1 MKFFIVFFLFVSH
14 SYTQTLNQKIVLCAL
29 LDTQKAQKVLA
40 ETKQY
45 FSAHPHI
52 DTFLSQHNLVP
63 NLEKL
68 DPYILITLSSIQNI
82 KEKQEI
88 FYLLHKKF
96 SDMFTINN
104 TFSTILPLKIA
115 TLEKTKAEYTDKI
128 NKKEKVSTAIKTI
141 SKVTP
146 RQTTFNS
153 LQNFWKNLDNE
164 WIGLLILAL
173 AGFLLIFRSTRQIS
187 KIKNLQ
193 NEVEQY
199 QNKVGNEMKNM
210 ETKDA

>member
-1 MKFFIVFFLFVSH
+1 MKFFIVFFLFVNH
-14 SYTQTLNQKIVLCAL
+14 SYAQTLNQKIVLCAL
-29 LDTQKAQKVLA
+29 LDTQKAQKVLQ

-68 DPYILITLSSIQNI
+68 DPYILITLSPIQNI

-88 FYLLHKKF
+88 FYLLHKNF
-96 SDMFTINN
+96 SDMFTVNN
-104 TFSTILPLKIA
+104 TFSTILPLKMA
-115 TLEKTKAEYTDKI
+115 TLEKTKTKT
-128 NKKEKVSTAIKTI
+128 STAIKTI
-141 SKVTP
+141 PKVPPT
-146 RQTTFNS
+146 QTTFS
-153 LQNFWKNLDNE
+153 ALQNFWKNLDSE

-173 AGFLLIFRSTRQIS
+173 AGFLLIFRSARQVS

>member
-1 MKFFIVFFLFVSH
+1 MKFFIVCFLFVSH
-14 SYTQTLNQKIVLCAL
+14 SYAQTLNQKIVLCTL
-29 LDTQKAQKVLA
+29 LDTIKAQKVLE

-45 FSAHPHI
+45 FSAHTHI
-52 DTFLSQHNLVP
+52 DTFLSQHKLVP
-63 NLEKL
+63 KLEKL
-68 DPYILITLSSIQNI
+68 DPYILITLSPIQNI

-96 SDMFTINN
+96 SDMFTVNN
-104 TFSTILPLKIA
+104 TFSTILPLKMA
-115 TLEKTKAEYTDKI
+115 TLEKTKT
-128 NKKEKVSTAIKTI
+128 STAIKTI
-141 SKVTP
+141 PKVPPT
-146 RQTTFNS
+146 QTTFS
-153 LQNFWKNLDNE
+153 ALQNFWKNLDSE

-173 AGFLLIFRSTRQIS
+173 AGFLLIFRSARQVS

>member
-1 MKFFIVFFLFVSH
+1 MKFFIVFFLFVSY
-14 SYTQTLNQKIVLCAL
+14 SYAQTLNQKIVLYAL
-29 LDTQKAQKVLA
+29 LDTQKAQKVLE

-52 DTFLSQHNLVP
+52 DTFLSHHKLVP
-63 NLEKL
+63 KLEKL
-68 DPYILITLSSIQNI
+68 DPYILITLSPIQNI

-96 SDMFTINN
+96 SDMFTVNN
-104 TFSTILPLKIA
+104 TFSKTLSPKMA
-115 TLEKTKAEYTDKI
+115 TQEKTKVEYTVKT
-128 NKKEKVSTAIKTI
+128 NRKANVSTAIQTI
-141 SKVTP
+141 SKVSPTK
-146 RQTTFNS
+146 TTSAS
-153 LQNFWKNLDNE
+153 LQNFWKNFDSE

-173 AGFLLIFRSTRQIS
+173 AGLLLIFRSARQVS